1 MRGSVCFALNNE
13 EVIYYSS
20 EYFVVHNLLT
30 KESSII
36 RKEGSF
42 THATLYIDKFETDT
56 RNDLILT
63 IERSNNFLYV
73 LLAPFRWDN

>member
-1 MRGSVCFALNNE
+1 VCFALNNE

-42 THATLYIDKFETDT
+42 THTTLYIDKF
-56 RNDLILT
+56 
-63 IERSNNFLYV
+63 
-73 LLAPFRWDN
+73 